1 MSSLKKLLKNG
12 EIAIGTWITIN
23 HPDVVDALS
32 ELPFDWFVFDMEHA
46 PIDVR
51 DLEILVMPLRGVNI
65 APLARVPWNDL
76 VVIKRVLDV
85 GVEGVLI
92 PWVNS
97 RIEAEAAV
105 AASRYPPKGVR
116 GVGPRR
122 CIRYGRRD
130 FIEYY
135 EKFEKD
141 ELVVIVQIETAKSLE
156 NLEEILSVD
165 GIDVAYI
172 GPMDL
177 SVNLG
182 IPTQYDHPKFRD
194 ALKKVKETCEKY
206 DVVPGIHTFNVEMA
220 EKMIGDG
227 FRFVALM
234 SDMKILISGFR
245 ELLARFGREV
255 SGEAKGY

>member
-1 MSSLKKLLKNG
+1 MSSLKKLLKDG
-12 EIAIGTWITIN
+12 GIALGTWITIN

-51 DLEILVMPLRGVNI
+51 DLEILTMPLKGVNI

-76 VVIKRVLDV
+76 VMVKRVLDV
-85 GVEGVLI
+85 GMQGVLI

-97 RIEAEAAV
+97 RAEAEAAV
-105 AASRYPPKGVR
+105 AASRYPPRGVR

-122 CIRYGRRD
+122 CVRFGGRD

-135 EKFEKD
+135 EKFEAE

-165 GIDVAYI
+165 GIDVAYV

-182 IPTQYDHPKFRD
+182 IPTRYDHPKFKD
-194 ALKKVKETCEKY
+194 ALRKVKETCEKN
-206 DVVPGIHTFNVEMA
+206 DVVPGIHTFSVEMA
-220 EKMIGDG
+220 EKMIKDG

-234 SDMKILISGFR
+234 SDTKILMSGFK
-245 ELLARFGREV
+245 ELLSKFGRKV
-255 SGEAKGY
+255 AGEAKGY

>member
-1 MSSLKKLLKNG
+1 MSGLKKLLKSG
-12 EIAIGTWITIN
+12 GLALGTWITIN

-51 DLEILVMPLRGVNI
+51 DLETLAMPLRGANI

-76 VVIKRVLDV
+76 VMVKRVLDV
-85 GVEGVLI
+85 GMQGVLI

-97 RIEAEAAV
+97 RAEAEAAV
-105 AASRYPPKGVR
+105 AASRYPPRGVR

-122 CIRYGRRD
+122 CVRFGSRN
-130 FIEYY
+130 FIDYY
-135 EKFEKD
+135 ERFETE
-141 ELVVIVQIETAKSLE
+141 ELVVLVQIETAKSLE
-156 NLEEILSVD
+156 NLEEILSVE
-165 GIDVAYI
+165 GVDVAYV

-182 IPTQYDHPKFRD
+182 IPTRYDHPKFKD
-194 ALKKVKETCEKY
+194 ALRKVKEACEKY

-220 EKMIGDG
+220 EKMIKDG

-234 SDMKILISGFR
+234 SDTKILVSGFR
-245 ELLARFGREV
+245 ELLSRFGREAV
-255 SGEAKGY
+255 GEVKGY